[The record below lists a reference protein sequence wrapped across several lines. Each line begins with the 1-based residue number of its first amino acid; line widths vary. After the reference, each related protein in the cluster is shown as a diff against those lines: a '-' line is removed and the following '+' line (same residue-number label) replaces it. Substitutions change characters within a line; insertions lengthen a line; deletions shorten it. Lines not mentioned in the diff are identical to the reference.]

1 MELRFGDGSVMFVL
15 VVGATVGVFCGEFI
29 GSVDVV
35 DGVNDVVDADG
46 DVFGL
51 ENKTPSN
58 KIPFTS
64 NFTTNCGSPVA
75 ELSRKSK

>member
-15 VVGATVGVFCGEFI
+15 VDGTTVGVFIGELI

-46 DVFGL
+46 DEFGF
-51 ENKTPSN
+51 ENNTPSN

-64 NFTTNCGSPVA
+64 NFTTSCGSPVA
-75 ELSRKSK
+75 ELS

>member
-15 VVGATVGVFCGEFI
+15 VGGTTVGVFCGELI

-46 DVFGL
+46 DVFGF

-58 KIPFTS
+58 KMPFTS

-75 ELSRKSK
+75 ELS